1 MLYNAPR
8 SASVK
13 AIGGNFFLLIELDCA
28 FWAIDR
34 NTFRKVVE

>member
-13 AIGGNFFLLIELDCA
+13 AIGGKKIIYKLDCA

-34 NTFRKVVE
+34 NTFRKVVEQ